1 MSKLP
6 KIIKLEQRGICR
18 GIIRKTDELLSQGL
32 SYRGISKQ
40 LMKIYQVSVSYQSV
54 RRYAL
59 YKQDLVKQQE
69 NTRSRSETIYTCV
82 RPIRQR
88 KYTLLGL

>member
-6 KIIKLEQRGICR
+6 KIIKLEQKGTCR
-18 GIIRKTDELLSQGL
+18 GIINRVDDLLKKGL
-32 SYRGISKQ
+32 SYRKIALTVTEEFGIG
-40 LMKIYQVSVSYQSV
+40 VSYQSI